1 MRNGSTHVRSSRGAY
16 NTAAAAVTAGAGSL
30 SYNLGMMRSAH
41 NPRPVRAALR
51 QQLSGGRRSGC
62 GWRRERRS
70 GGGGGRG
77 FRLRFFRPHRLAG
90 RPRRRAGRLE
100 FAHHRIGI
108 DRCRCRG
115 VEIAGNVDDL
125 DRHRQRLESVQRVG
139 HGKIL
144 AGDGNRTGRPAARSK
159 RGLGIGPRGDGIDL
173 DGNGWRRRF
182 ERERSRRISG
192 ERRTAGQ
199 TEPRYGTHDDTT
211 HDRTRHLLRPTA
223 TAPSATIGAS
233 RQPRNRPDRNC

>member
-1 MRNGSTHVRSSRGAY
+1 MRR
-16 NTAAAAVTAGAGSL
+16 
-30 SYNLGMMRSAH
+30 AH
-41 NPRPVRAALR
+41 NPRPGRAALR
-51 QQLSGGRRSGC
+51 WQLSGRCRSGC
-62 GWRRERRS
+62 RWRRERRS

-77 FRLRFFRPHRLAG
+77 LRLRFFRPHRLAG
-90 RPRRRAGRLE
+90 CLRRRAGRLE

-115 VEIAGNVDDL
+115 VEIARNIDHL

-144 AGDGNRTGRPAARSK
+144 ARHGNRAGRPAARSK
-159 RGLGIGPRGDGIDL
+159 RGLGIGPRRDGIDL

-182 ERERSRRISG
+182 ERERSQGISG

-199 TEPRYGTHDDTT
+199 TEPCYGTHDDTT
-211 HDRTRHLLRPTA
+211 HNLPVTCAANCHSPQRDHKGVQTA
-223 TAPSATIGAS
+223 TQPSGPESLIDG
-233 RQPRNRPDRNC
+233 